1 VLVADP
7 ILDLFNSA
15 KGVTVDPDT
24 VASQIQNL
32 LHIVSGKAL
41 PDGSM
46 GGLTQQTPQTP
57 ITPTGP
63 SPVPTASQTTAPAG
77 GTASPVEG
85 GNMPINQPFH
95 EGHAGVDIG
104 VPVGSHMIAAI
115 TGTVTRSVNE
125 PGGYG
130 NLVEITGA
138 NGISVRYGH
147 LSQIGVQ
154 QGQQV
159 TAGQSIGV
167 SGGAAGAPGAGNST
181 GPHLHF
187 EVRQNGQPVD
197 PAAFLAGSASIVGAA
212 PPTSSGSA
220 STAEPTPL
228 SPEEILAAQVQNT
241 VDILTGKDPTAD
253 SQPKAAAT
261 STSPTQT
268 ATGQAGD
275 TFGQILA
282 GIGAP
287 DTPENRRVLSAWQRA
302 EGGSPDNPFN
312 TTQGA
317 PGATDFNSV
326 GVKRYPDVAT
336 GVAAT
341 VKTLLNGYYPNIIA
355 ALKAGN
361 NANAVAD
368 AIESSPWGTGGL
380 VKKVL
385 AG

>member
-1 VLVADP
+1 VGFLE
-7 ILDLFNSA
+7 DLQAETQGKIVN
-15 KGVTVDPDT
+15 PDT
-24 VASQIQNL
+24 VVSQVENML
-32 LHIVSGKAL
+32 SF
-41 PDGSM
+41 
-46 GGLTQQTPQTP
+46 LTGQSTPAGTP
-57 ITPTGP
+57 SEMTGQP
-63 SPVPTASQTTAPAG
+63 TTADAATSPTSLGSADH
-77 GTASPVEG
+77 ANPVEG
-85 GNMPINQPFH
+85 GNAPINQPFH

-115 TGTVTRSVNE
+115 SGTVTRAVDE

-130 NLVEITGA
+130 NLVEITGPG
-138 NGISVRYGH
+138 GISVRYGH
-147 LSQIGVQ
+147 LSNIGVQ
-154 QGQQV
+154 VGQTV
-159 TAGQSIGV
+159 TAGESIGV

-197 PAAFLAGSASIVGAA
+197 PAAFLAGGAAIVGAA
-212 PPTSSGSA
+212 PA
-220 STAEPTPL
+220 STPGATGTAQPAPL
-228 SPEEILAAQVQNT
+228 SPEELVKTQIDRATAFLSGEEVPE
-241 VDILTGKDPTAD
+241 DPST
-253 SQPKAAAT
+253 T
-261 STSPTQT
+261 STQS

-287 DTPENRRVLSAWQRA
+287 DTPENRKLMAAWQRA

-361 NANAVAD
+361 NAAAVAD

-380 VKKVL
+380 VKKIL
-385 AG
+385 AGG